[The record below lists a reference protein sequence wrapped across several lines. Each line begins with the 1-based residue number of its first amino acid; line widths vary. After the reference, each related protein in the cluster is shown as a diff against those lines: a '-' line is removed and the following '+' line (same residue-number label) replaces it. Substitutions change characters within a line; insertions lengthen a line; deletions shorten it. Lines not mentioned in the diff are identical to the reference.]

1 MMQPVTSPITTETT
15 NFGELFQD
23 CVSSAFRDLLG
34 PTAEKAL
41 IFHVLVDAMAS
52 DLHTFHQRLYG
63 VFHET
68 SFTLEHVILLE
79 LYHRLGV
86 QFVREEKVSFA
97 DSVEKAKKIAM
108 QKESMKK
115 DGGEKQVA

>member
-1 MMQPVTSPITTETT
+1 MLQPVTSPIAIETAS
-15 NFGELFQD
+15 FGELFQD
-23 CVSSAFRDLLG
+23 CVACAFRDLLG

-52 DLHTFHQRLYG
+52 DLHTFHQRLYS

-79 LYHRLGV
+79 LYRRLNV
-86 QFVREEKVSFA
+86 QFVSQEKLSFA
-97 DSVEKAKKIAM
+97 DSVEKVKIMVM
-108 QKESMKK
+108 QNEKSRK
-115 DGGEKQVA
+115 DGGEQRVD